1 MEARL
6 GKYSIDSCRIDLIP
20 SVALERLGL
29 HNELC
34 ALKWKDP
41 AEWQRDGEPS
51 IGTIFIGCAC
61 DFKTGLQTLFWPKEG
76 PESLSAAQRK

>member
-51 IGTIFIGCAC
+51 IGTAVKLERLASGWS
-61 DFKTGLQTLFWPKEG
+61 GLVPR
-76 PESLSAAQRK
+76 A

>member
-41 AEWQRDGEPS
+41 AGWQRDGEPS
-51 IGTIFIGCAC
+51 IA
-61 DFKTGLQTLFWPKEG
+61 LLP
-76 PESLSAAQRK
+76 SRSA

>member
-20 SVALERLGL
+20 SVVLERLGL

-51 IGTIFIGCAC
+51 S
-61 DFKTGLQTLFWPKEG
+61 W
-76 PESLSAAQRK
+76 SALTSGWSRLVARA

>member
-41 AEWQRDGEPS
+41 AGWQRDGEPS
-51 IGTIFIGCAC
+51 IGT
-61 DFKTGLQTLFWPKEG
+61 
-76 PESLSAAQRK
+76 AAKLERLTSWSRLLPRA